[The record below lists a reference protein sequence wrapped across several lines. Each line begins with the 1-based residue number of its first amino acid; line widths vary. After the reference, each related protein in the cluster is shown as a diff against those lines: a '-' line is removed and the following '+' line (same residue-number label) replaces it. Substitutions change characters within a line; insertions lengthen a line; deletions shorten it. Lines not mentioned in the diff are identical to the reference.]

1 MIKTTQIFFV
11 LGLTKKVLWCI
22 VSLVST
28 GQFLPTNPREVFSM
42 NAPRNTAANPLLNAL
57 AGMEAHLRT
66 GNSSNMVLEQEAQGQ
81 KELVNSEVLPTKI
94 NSPRDVDVKAK
105 LTELGFKFGNVVD
118 GDPLFQEVT
127 LPAGWKKVAT
137 DHSMWSKVVDDQGR
151 ERISIFYK
159 AAFYD
164 RDAFMSVTLN
174 PA

>member
-1 MIKTTQIFFV
+1 
-11 LGLTKKVLWCI
+11 
-22 VSLVST
+22 
-28 GQFLPTNPREVFSM
+28 M
-42 NAPRNTAANPLLNAL
+42 NAPRNTSAHPLLNAL

-66 GNSSNMVLEQEAQGQ
+66 GDSTNMVLEQEAQGQ
-81 KELVNSEVLPTKI
+81 TELVNSEVLPTRI
-94 NSPRDVDVKAK
+94 NSPHGVDVKAK

-118 GDPLFQEVT
+118 DLFQEVT

-164 RDAFMSVTLN
+164 RDAFMNVTLD